1 MIPVWGLVKLSPC
14 HDHHEPMK
22 QAGCTSDGLS
32 LRRAECVA
40 RRIGGTG
47 RKLAMGFAVA
57 LAAAGRA
64 RSRLA
69 VRLADSA
76 SAELGREG

>member
-1 MIPVWGLVKLSPC
+1 
-14 HDHHEPMK
+14 MK
-22 QAGCTSDGLS
+22 TTMLA
-32 LRRAECVA
+32 
-40 RRIGGTG
+40 ITG
-47 RKLAMGFAVA
+47 ALATGIFAVA

-64 RSRLA
+64 RSSLA